1 MLEKIIKYFGLAV
14 LLVAALISLL
24 YFVMPNA
31 EPQMQAAM
39 DALDGATGADKIAGV
54 DAAATEWDGFI
65 MYACE
70 FLAIACAILF
80 VLFGLIGIVV
90 DGLSSPKTLIKP
102 AIAII
107 GIVVVAIIAKV
118 LANGCAPDTIGIIK
132 AGYIPSVPGP
142 DAIPYKDIEY
152 AEAGL
157 YMTYIVGAA
166 AVLALI
172 YGAIS
177 RLWK

>member
-14 LLVAALISLL
+14 LVVAALISVL

-107 GIVVVAIIAKV
+107 GIVVVAIIAWA
-118 LANGCAPDTIGIIK
+118 LADGIAPHTIGIQK
-132 AGYIPSVPGP
+132 AGYTPG
-142 DAIPYKDIEY
+142 DTYGDIKL

-157 YMTYIVGAA
+157 WMTYIAGAA
-166 AVLALI
+166 AILALI

-177 RLWK
+177 RIWK

>member
-102 AIAII
+102 AIAIV
-107 GIVVVAIIAKV
+107 GIVVIAIITWA
-118 LANGCAPDTIGIIK
+118 LADGIAPHTIGIQK
-132 AGYIPSVPGP
+132 AGYTPG
-142 DAIPYKDIEY
+142 DTYGDIKL

-157 YMTYIVGAA
+157 WMTYIAGAA
-166 AVLALI
+166 AILALI

-177 RLWK
+177 RIWK

>member
-14 LLVAALISLL
+14 LVVAALISVL

-102 AIAII
+102 AIAIV
-107 GIVVVAIIAKV
+107 GIVVVAIIAWA
-118 LANGCAPDTIGIIK
+118 LADGIAPHTIGIQK
-132 AGYIPSVPGP
+132 AGYTPG
-142 DAIPYKDIEY
+142 DTYGDIKL

-157 YMTYIVGAA
+157 WMTYIAGAA
-166 AVLALI
+166 AILALI

-177 RLWK
+177 RIWK

>member
-102 AIAII
+102 AIAIV
-107 GIVVVAIIAKV
+107 GIVVVAIIAWA
-118 LANGCAPDTIGIIK
+118 LADGIAPHTIGIQK
-132 AGYIPSVPGP
+132 AGYTPG
-142 DAIPYKDIEY
+142 DTYGDIKL

-157 YMTYIVGAA
+157 WMTYIAGAA
-166 AVLALI
+166 AILALI

-177 RLWK
+177 RIWK